1 MLDAARQLFLEHGY
15 VATTVD
21 QIAERAGV
29 SKPTVFTAVGS
40 KRELLKVVRDVA
52 LAGDD
57 APAAVADRPWYRE
70 MLVQP
75 DPRRALQLHARNCA
89 RINERY
95 ADIDEVL
102 HAAAGADAELQSL
115 WRTSE
120 RERRQGATLVIDSL
134 MKKNRLRNGL
144 TRDAARDILWLLMA
158 ADHYQRLVKHAGWA
172 HERYQA
178 WLGDTFCQ
186 QLVD

>member
-1 MLDAARQLFLEHGY
+1 MLAAARQLFVERGY

-21 QIAERAGV
+21 QVAERAGV
-29 SKPTVFTAVGS
+29 SKPTVFAAVGS

-57 APAAVADRPWYRE
+57 APGPVADRPWYRE
-70 MLVQP
+70 MLLEP
-75 DPRRALQLHARNCA
+75 DPQRSLWLHARNNA

-102 HAAAGADAELQSL
+102 HAAAGADAELQAL

-120 RERRQGATLVIDSL
+120 RERRHGVTL
-134 MKKNRLRNGL
+134 R
-144 TRDAARDILWLLMA
+144 
-158 ADHYQRLVKHAGWA
+158 
-172 HERYQA
+172 
-178 WLGDTFCQ
+178 
-186 QLVD
+186 

>member
-1 MLDAARQLFLEHGY
+1 MALVKTRRQYVSPLRTAAAKVTRSGVLDAARQLFIEQGY

-134 MKKNRLRNGL
+134 MKKNRLRNG
-144 TRDAARDILWLLMA
+144 
-158 ADHYQRLVKHAGWA
+158 
-172 HERYQA
+172 
-178 WLGDTFCQ
+178 
-186 QLVD
+186 